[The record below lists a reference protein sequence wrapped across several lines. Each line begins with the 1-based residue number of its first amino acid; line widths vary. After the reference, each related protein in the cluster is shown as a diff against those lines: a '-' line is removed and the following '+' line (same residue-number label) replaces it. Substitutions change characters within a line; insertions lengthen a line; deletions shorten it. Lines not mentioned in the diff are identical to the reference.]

1 MSAPSSILS
10 RGVSVYSIPQQIL
23 STLSVRSIQAQVQPE
38 PENNPSKTP
47 AADVPSSAP
56 GPAAGAGAALSC
68 QTCPNAGF
76 DTVEEQR
83 AHFKSDWHR
92 YNAKAKLTGRTV
104 GQEEFDN
111 MVEGVS
117 SISGSGSDS
126 GSTSGSS
133 SGSSSQSKV
142 ARLLKRQTLGNG
154 GAGPTSDD
162 DEALELADCQRRAHL
177 RTAVIWFSP
186 TTPIPSLQVPKD
198 TQFGVHRALFPPF
211 ETAADYL
218 SELKNM
224 QLSGDAE
231 EDGERRLT
239 LLMVAG
245 GHFAGMV
252 VGIRP
257 RGKTERQEVKGA
269 GDVRVLKHKTFHR
282 YTTRKKQG
290 GSQALNDN
298 AKSKAV
304 SAGAMLRR
312 YGEQALQEEIRALMS
327 DWEEDLNASERIFVR
342 ASTHGK
348 KSFWGYEDAVI
359 QKNDERIRVF
369 PFPTRRPTLQELL
382 RCWHELTRVKI
393 SHLSEDALRALD
405 DEYIASLQPK
415 NRPVKSTHAPPSV
428 PTSSVPAVPKLSPE
442 EEARL
447 DRRKRLEEMIKKGRL
462 DALKPFWA
470 KYKDD
475 YLSSSA
481 SEIIG
486 LAASAGQ
493 EDVLKW
499 MIEEERLDPTQPIE
513 SPGINGRRAYE
524 LSSTK
529 GARNVFRRIA
539 HAHPDWYDWVND
551 ARVPSGLSEEKEAEQ
566 DKKKAERRK
575 GLKEK
580 LKEREKTRAAEE
592 AEEAAKEE
600 EAQRR
605 KEAEERMRASVGAG
619 VIGNGNKGP
628 QKLGGRVGGEGLGGM
643 SQEMRMQIERERRAR
658 AAEAR
663 FGGGTGTGQR

>member
-1 MSAPSSILS
+1 MSTPSSILS
-10 RGVSVYSIPQQIL
+10 RGISVYSIPPEIL
-23 STLSVRSIQAQVQPE
+23 TTLSVRSIQAQVQAGISRGT
-38 PENNPSKTP
+38 SKNTD
-47 AADVPSSAP
+47 ATANGTTSSAP
-56 GPAAGAGAALSC
+56 GLVLGTAGAGAALSC

-92 YNAKAKLTGRTV
+92 YNAKAKLAGRTV

-126 GSTSGSS
+126 GSSSS

-142 ARLLKRQTLGNG
+142 ARLLKRQTLG
-154 GAGPTSDD
+154 ADPTSDD
-162 DEALELADCQRRAHL
+162 DDALELADRQRRAHL

-186 TTPIPSLQVPKD
+186 TASIPSLQVPLE

-224 QLSGDAE
+224 QLSGSGLGAE
-231 EDGERRLT
+231 ADSERRLT

-252 VGIRP
+252 VAIRP

-348 KSFWGYEDAVI
+348 KSFWGYEGAVI
-359 QKNDERIRVF
+359 QKNDDRIRVF

-382 RCWHELTRVKI
+382 RCWHELTRLKV

-415 NRPVKSTHAPPSV
+415 NKPVK
-428 PTSSVPAVPKLSPE
+428 PTPAALPTTPSVPAVPKLTAE

-462 DALKPFWA
+462 DALKPFWS
-470 KYKDD
+470 KYKEDHD
-475 YLSSSA
+475 LASSA
-481 SEIIG
+481 SEYIG

-493 EDVLKW
+493 EDVLRW

-513 SPGINGRRAYE
+513 SAGNRRAYE
-524 LSSTK
+524 LATTK

-539 HAHPDWYDWVND
+539 HAHPEWYDWVND

-575 GLKEK
+575 GLREK
-580 LKEREKTRAAEE
+580 LKEREKVRAAEE

-600 EAQRR
+600 EDQRR
-605 KEAEERMRASVGAG
+605 REAEERMRASVGAG
-619 VIGNGNKGP
+619 GGVNGNGNQNAGP

-643 SQEMRMQIERERRAR
+643 SAEMRMQIERERRAR

-663 FGGGTGTGQR
+663 FGRG